1 MLHLRQMLR
10 QTEWGVQNETITK
23 NAVLPVFAL
32 FF

>member
-10 QTEWGVQNETITK
+10 QTEWEVQNGTITK
-23 NAVLPVFAL
+23 NAILPGSAL